1 MNSCPTQSYAIN
13 PREKKMTNKVFTV
26 TIYGG
31 KTLRILFNDKLQTY
45 FIEVKDL
52 LKVLD
57 IRTKDL
63 PAKYQGKV
71 TYVDVTV
78 NEKTVRYSSV
88 AEEDFLV
95 MKNFSR
101 NKNVDSFTA
110 SILETIEN
118 IKMSYSGY
126 IKGMIL
132 PQAEQDALVQEV
144 ERKTRRINILEG
156 QVNNLKEGARN
167 FMEFTDN
174 TALVPLRRVVEKLRY
189 KTTYEQLLGH
199 LRQCGALDA
208 SNTPESNL
216 VEKGIFRYFIWST
229 KIGDKEKQTTQIV
242 VSEKGIKYINEVLE
256 KANGKNR
263 RKWKFIVYTKWPS
276 F

>member
-1 MNSCPTQSYAIN
+1 
-13 PREKKMTNKVFTV
+13 MTNKVFTV

-31 KTLRILFNDKLQTY
+31 KTLRILFNNKLQTY